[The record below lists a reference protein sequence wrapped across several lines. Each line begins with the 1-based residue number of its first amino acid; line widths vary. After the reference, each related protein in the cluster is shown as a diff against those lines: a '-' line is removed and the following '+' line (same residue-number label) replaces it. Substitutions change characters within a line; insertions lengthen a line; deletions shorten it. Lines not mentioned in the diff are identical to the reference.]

1 MLFCFLSNQE
11 NLRMIHHNSNLFY
24 DIYNTI
30 NEHNQRQTHY
40 RSSILPIQFDI
51 FFWSDLESSSITSSA
66 SSLIMISI
74 LSLFDCITWSSS
86 LPSEEIKL
94 IAIVNWI
101 FHVSD
106 ILKSFMISFKYRLI
120 LLGYSSTD
128 SVFCNHGFCIQYNYY
143 SKNYQLLLS
152 YDIFFKLK
160 KVCNIS
166 NYSVSCFCFFS
177 YFSLKRFL
185 ISLIMLFSI
194 FFLILRKIHHFL

>member
-1 MLFCFLSNQE
+1 
-11 NLRMIHHNSNLFY
+11 MIHHNSNLFY
-24 DIYNTI
+24 DIYNKI

-51 FFWSDLESSSITSSA
+51 FFWSDLESSSLTSSA

-94 IAIVNWI
+94 VAIVNWI
-101 FHVSD
+101 FHVSG
-106 ILKSFMISFKYRLI
+106 ILRSFMISFKYRLI
-120 LLGYSSTD
+120 LLRYSSTD
-128 SVFCNHGFCIQYNYY
+128 SVFCKHGFCIQYNYY

-152 YDIFFKLK
+152 YDNIFFKLK

-166 NYSVSCFCFFS
+166 NYSFLVSVF
-177 YFSLKRFL
+177 FL
-185 ISLIMLFSI
+185 ISV
-194 FFLILRKIHHFL
+194 